1 MPPKLS
7 ERKFVLDSQSD
18 ADEPANA
25 NPDDSSFWVDRED
38 LESTARQGAEDERL
52 LREVWQGRQPPDV
65 DAIPAIH
72 QEDKKQDPEQA
83 GAADGDG
90 VNIQQLPNN
99 AQVNPM
105 PFNPA
110 SRLQGMIPIAQPV
123 RISTRKTADLH
134 KIADS
139 AIKSNPIPAVRLK
152 DEESYVSWLKGVDN
166 LLTAVGLASLTLMN
180 KYSSIMKNGDRLTQL
195 RHGILRGIDRPDL
208 HPKFTQAVTDIMG
221 GFYSELIPADED
233 QYGLN
238 CRYYAMLYVYPNL
251 ERYLITT
258 IIPTVD
264 ILIRDSFPDHR
275 STPDALKI
283 IYGGVSRRFVNENIS
298 VIEGRED
305 RVKKLELLPGT
316 DPASLAKTI
325 RHEVDVINTASH
337 QTIINPVR
345 QVLLL
350 YKAVKRSSDAEHYK
364 DTLKK
369 FRELKRVREN
379 TFSKFSQE
387 LHADYIREIE
397 QPAMAYR
404 ANAAKS
410 NGEYQTPY
418 APPGYC
424 FDFVKT
430 GECKRGRDCTYKHE
444 DPEKR
449 RDKSS
454 RGNMNRSVR
463 HRESQRN
470 PPSRTN
476 GDKKKLIR
484 AFVSALL
491 DSDSD
496 DSQVGNTDD
505 DYDHSDVDKVTCPTD
520 PESGNT
526 SDKSDVDQH
535 VERKA
540 MSSRQS
546 KVKKKKFPKRK
557 GKQKQKEQRSTSSRG
572 TSKSEMERK
581 PVKKEGTSFQETMKN
596 LEKKYSKVELAKIA
610 SIFSAMDLRGTDDK
624 NDDQSTTSGSERD

>member
-90 VNIQQLPNN
+90 VNIQQLPNY

-496 DSQVGNTDD
+496 DSQVDNTGD
-505 DYDHSDVDKVTCPTD
+505 DYDHSDVNKATCPTD

-624 NDDQSTTSGSERD
+624 NDDRSTTSGSERD

>member
-25 NPDDSSFWVDRED
+25 NPDASSFWVDRED

-350 YKAVKRSSDAEHYK
+350 YKAVKRCSDAEHYK

-369 FRELKRVREN
+369 FLELKRVREN

-624 NDDQSTTSGSERD
+624 NDDRSTTSGSERD

>member
-99 AQVNPM
+99 AQANPM

-505 DYDHSDVDKVTCPTD
+505 DYDHSNVDKVTCPTD

-624 NDDQSTTSGSERD
+624 NDDRSTTSGSERD

>member
-83 GAADGDG
+83 GAVDGDG
-90 VNIQQLPNN
+90 VNIQQSPNN

-624 NDDQSTTSGSERD
+624 NDDRSTTSGSERD

>member
-7 ERKFVLDSQSD
+7 ERKFVIDSQSD

-38 LESTARQGAEDERL
+38 LESTARRGAEDERL
-52 LREVWQGRQPPDV
+52 LREVWQGRQPPNV

-72 QEDKKQDPEQA
+72 QEDKKQDPGQA

-99 AQVNPM
+99 A
-105 PFNPA
+105 
-110 SRLQGMIPIAQPV
+110 QGMIPIAQPV

-350 YKAVKRSSDAEHYK
+350 YKAVRRSSDAEHYK

-624 NDDQSTTSGSERD
+624 NDDRSTTSGSERD

>member
-7 ERKFVLDSQSD
+7 ERKFVIDSQSD

-38 LESTARQGAEDERL
+38 LESTARRGAEDERL
-52 LREVWQGRQPPDV
+52 LREVWQGRQPPNV

-72 QEDKKQDPEQA
+72 QEDKKQDPGQA

-99 AQVNPM
+99 A
-105 PFNPA
+105 
-110 SRLQGMIPIAQPV
+110 QGMIPIAQPV

-350 YKAVKRSSDAEHYK
+350 YKAVRRSSDAEHYK

-505 DYDHSDVDKVTCPTD
+505 DYDHSGVDKVTCPTD

-624 NDDQSTTSGSERD
+624 NDDRSTTSGSERD

>member
-7 ERKFVLDSQSD
+7 ERKFVIDSQSD

-52 LREVWQGRQPPDV
+52 LREVWQGRQPPNV

-72 QEDKKQDPEQA
+72 QEDKKQDPGQA

-99 AQVNPM
+99 A
-105 PFNPA
+105 
-110 SRLQGMIPIAQPV
+110 QGMIPIAQPV

-624 NDDQSTTSGSERD
+624 NDDRSTTSGSERD

>member
-38 LESTARQGAEDERL
+38 LESTARRGAEDERL
-52 LREVWQGRQPPDV
+52 LREVWQGRQPPNV

-72 QEDKKQDPEQA
+72 QEDKKQDPGQA

-99 AQVNPM
+99 A
-105 PFNPA
+105 
-110 SRLQGMIPIAQPV
+110 QGMIPIAQPV

-624 NDDQSTTSGSERD
+624 NDDRSTTSGSERD

>member
-38 LESTARQGAEDERL
+38 LESTARRGAEDERL
-52 LREVWQGRQPPDV
+52 LREVWQGRQPPNV

-83 GAADGDG
+83 GAVDGDG

-99 AQVNPM
+99 A
-105 PFNPA
+105 
-110 SRLQGMIPIAQPV
+110 QGMIPIAQPV

-624 NDDQSTTSGSERD
+624 NDDRSTTSGSERD

>member
-1 MPPKLS
+1 
-7 ERKFVLDSQSD
+7 
-18 ADEPANA
+18 
-25 NPDDSSFWVDRED
+25 
-38 LESTARQGAEDERL
+38 
-52 LREVWQGRQPPDV
+52 
-65 DAIPAIH
+65 
-72 QEDKKQDPEQA
+72 
-83 GAADGDG
+83 
-90 VNIQQLPNN
+90 
-99 AQVNPM
+99 
-105 PFNPA
+105 
-110 SRLQGMIPIAQPV
+110 V

-325 RHEVDVINTASH
+325 RQEVDVINTASH

-449 RDKSS
+449 RDKGS

-526 SDKSDVDQH
+526 SDRSDVDQH

-610 SIFSAMDLRGTDDK
+610 SIFSAMDLRGTDEK

>member
-99 AQVNPM
+99 AQANPM

-624 NDDQSTTSGSERD
+624 NDDRSTTSGSERD

>member
-110 SRLQGMIPIAQPV
+110 WRLQGMIPIAQPV

-264 ILIRDSFPDHR
+264 ILIR
-275 STPDALKI
+275 
-283 IYGGVSRRFVNENIS
+283 V
-298 VIEGRED
+298 
-305 RVKKLELLPGT
+305 
-316 DPASLAKTI
+316 
-325 RHEVDVINTASH
+325 
-337 QTIINPVR
+337 
-345 QVLLL
+345 
-350 YKAVKRSSDAEHYK
+350 
-364 DTLKK
+364 
-369 FRELKRVREN
+369 
-379 TFSKFSQE
+379 
-387 LHADYIREIE
+387 
-397 QPAMAYR
+397 
-404 ANAAKS
+404 
-410 NGEYQTPY
+410 
-418 APPGYC
+418 
-424 FDFVKT
+424 
-430 GECKRGRDCTYKHE
+430 
-444 DPEKR
+444 
-449 RDKSS
+449 
-454 RGNMNRSVR
+454 
-463 HRESQRN
+463 
-470 PPSRTN
+470 
-476 GDKKKLIR
+476 
-484 AFVSALL
+484 
-491 DSDSD
+491 
-496 DSQVGNTDD
+496 
-505 DYDHSDVDKVTCPTD
+505 
-520 PESGNT
+520 
-526 SDKSDVDQH
+526 
-535 VERKA
+535 
-540 MSSRQS
+540 
-546 KVKKKKFPKRK
+546 
-557 GKQKQKEQRSTSSRG
+557 
-572 TSKSEMERK
+572 
-581 PVKKEGTSFQETMKN
+581 
-596 LEKKYSKVELAKIA
+596 
-610 SIFSAMDLRGTDDK
+610 
-624 NDDQSTTSGSERD
+624 

>member
-25 NPDDSSFWVDRED
+25 NPDASSFWVDRED

-52 LREVWQGRQPPDV
+52 LREVWGGQPPDV

-83 GAADGDG
+83 GAVDGDG
-90 VNIQQLPNN
+90 VNIQQSPNN

-123 RISTRKTADLH
+123 RIATRKTADLH

-325 RHEVDVINTASH
+325 RQEVDVINTASH

-454 RGNMNRSVR
+454 RGNISRSVR
-463 HRESQRN
+463 NRESQRN

-496 DSQVGNTDD
+496 DSQVDNTGD
-505 DYDHSDVDKVTCPTD
+505 DYDHPDVNKATCPTD

-526 SDKSDVDQH
+526 SDKSDADQH

-610 SIFSAMDLRGTDDK
+610 SIFSAMDLRGTDEK

>member
-505 DYDHSDVDKVTCPTD
+505 DYDHSNVDKVTCPTD

-624 NDDQSTTSGSERD
+624 NDDRSTTSGSERD

>member
-38 LESTARQGAEDERL
+38 LESTARRGAEDERL

-99 AQVNPM
+99 A
-105 PFNPA
+105 
-110 SRLQGMIPIAQPV
+110 QGMIPIAQPV

-624 NDDQSTTSGSERD
+624 NDDRSTTSGSERD

>member
-99 AQVNPM
+99 AQANPM

-444 DPEKR
+444 NPEKR

-505 DYDHSDVDKVTCPTD
+505 DYDHSNVDKVTCPTD

-624 NDDQSTTSGSERD
+624 NDDRSTTSGSERD

>member
-624 NDDQSTTSGSERD
+624 NDDRSTTSGSERD

>member
-83 GAADGDG
+83 GAVDGDG
-90 VNIQQLPNN
+90 VNIQQSPNN

-444 DPEKR
+444 NPEKR

-624 NDDQSTTSGSERD
+624 NDDRSTTSGSERD

>member
-7 ERKFVLDSQSD
+7 ERKFVIDSQSD

-38 LESTARQGAEDERL
+38 LESTARRGAEDERL
-52 LREVWQGRQPPDV
+52 LREVWQGRQPPNV

-72 QEDKKQDPEQA
+72 QEDKKQDPGQA

-99 AQVNPM
+99 A
-105 PFNPA
+105 
-110 SRLQGMIPIAQPV
+110 QGMIPIAQPV

-624 NDDQSTTSGSERD
+624 NDDRSTTSGSERD

>member
-444 DPEKR
+444 NPEKR

-624 NDDQSTTSGSERD
+624 NDDRSTTSGSERD